1 MFGYYPSLVWTCK
14 VLDTLL
20 RELLFPET
28 YSDLMVT
35 KCKGCAYMAK
45 HGAIYGSYLHY
56 DSYDTYWQ
64 DVGQ

>member
-1 MFGYYPSLVWTCK
+1 M
-14 VLDTLL
+14 LDTLL